1 MVLKGTHVPYVV
13 AIWAYESASRR
24 LIRCGDNWQPRLQR
38 ESYKSHPMF
47 TKHLS
52 SLGKRGHPALRSQ
65 SESLATKVI
74 ADGPELRPRTA
85 DANDLSDLKQ
95 MISKLSRQVD
105 ELTLRLDR
113 QR

>member
-1 MVLKGTHVPYVV
+1 MVLKGTHLPYVV
-13 AIWAYESASRR
+13 AIWAYESACRR
-24 LIRCGDNWQPRLQR
+24 LIRDGDSRPQCHLH
-38 ESYKSHPMF
+38 KSHPILTHHF
-47 TKHLS
+47 S
-52 SLGKRGHPALRSQ
+52 PPGKRGYPALKSK
-65 SESLATKVI
+65 SEFSLATNPI

-85 DANDLSDLKQ
+85 DVNDLSELKQ